1 MALERV
7 SKGFRDVS
15 MTFERNPLTN
25 DIISI
30 KNETAIARSLRNI
43 VYTIP
48 GEIPFNPQFGTNISR
63 TLFDNMDEISAT
75 LLEGQIRNS
84 ITNFEPRV
92 NLLEVEVQPL
102 FDSNE
107 FNVNIIY
114 EIIGVDVPAQSLTF
128 VLQSNR

>member
-1 MALERV
+1 MALQRV
-7 SKGFRDVS
+7 SKGFKDVS
-15 MTFERNPLTN
+15 MTFNRNPLTN

-63 TLFDNMDEISAT
+63 TLFDNMDNISAS
-75 LLEGQIRNS
+75 LLESQIRDS
-84 ITNFEPRV
+84 ITRFEPRV
-92 NLLEVEVQPL
+92 NLRNVEVQPL
-102 FDSNE
+102 YDTNE

-114 EIIGVDVPAQSLTF
+114 QIVGIDVPAQSLTF

>member
-1 MALERV
+1 MALQRV
-7 SKGFRDVS
+7 SKGFKDVS
-15 MTFERNPLTN
+15 MTFKRNPLTN

-63 TLFDNMDEISAT
+63 TLFDNMDNISAN
-75 LLEGQIRNS
+75 LLESQIRDS
-84 ITNFEPRV
+84 ITRFEPRV
-92 NLLEVEVQPL
+92 NLIEVEVQPL
-102 FDSNE
+102 YDTNE

-114 EIIGVDVPAQSLTF
+114 QIVGIDVPAQSLTF

>member
-1 MALERV
+1 MALQRV

-63 TLFDNMDEISAT
+63 TLFDNMDNISAK
-75 LLEGQIRNS
+75 LLENQITNS
-84 ITNFEPRV
+84 ITRFEPRV
-92 NLLEVEVQPL
+92 NLLKVIVEPL
-102 FDSNE
+102 FDNNE

-114 EIIGVDVPAQSLTF
+114 EIVGIDVPAQSLTF

>member
-1 MALERV
+1 MALQRV

-15 MTFERNPLTN
+15 MTFNKNPLTN

-63 TLFDNMDEISAT
+63 TLFDNMDNISAN
-75 LLEGQIRNS
+75 LLESQIRDS
-84 ITNFEPRV
+84 ITRFEPRV
-92 NLLEVEVQPL
+92 NLRNVEVQPL
-102 FDSNE
+102 YDTNE

-114 EIIGVDVPAQSLTF
+114 QIVGIDVPAQSLTF

>member
-1 MALERV
+1 MALQRV

-15 MTFERNPLTN
+15 MTFEKNPLTN

-30 KNETAIARSLRNI
+30 KNETAISRSLRNI

-48 GEIPFNPQFGTNISR
+48 GEIPFNPQFGTNINR
-63 TLFDNMDEISAT
+63 TLFDNMDNISAK
-75 LLEGQIRNS
+75 LLENQITNS
-84 ITNFEPRV
+84 ITRFEPRV
-92 NLLEVEVQPL
+92 NLLKVIVEPL
-102 FDSNE
+102 FDNNE

-114 EIIGVDVPAQSLTF
+114 EIVGIDVPAQSLTF

>member
-1 MALERV
+1 MALQRV

-63 TLFDNMDEISAT
+63 TLFDNMDQISANI
-75 LLEGQIRNS
+75 LEDQINNS
-84 ITNFEPRV
+84 ITRFEPRV
-92 NLLEVEVQPL
+92 NLLKVIVEPI
-102 FDSNE
+102 FDNNE

-114 EIIGVDVPAQSLTF
+114 EIVGIDVLAQSLTF

>member
-1 MALERV
+1 MALQRV
-7 SKGFRDVS
+7 SKGFKDVS
-15 MTFERNPLTN
+15 MTFKRNPLTN

-63 TLFDNMDEISAT
+63 TLFDNMDKISAS
-75 LLEGQIRNS
+75 LLESQIRDS
-84 ITNFEPRV
+84 ITRFEPRV
-92 NLLEVEVQPL
+92 NLLNVEVQPL
-102 FDSNE
+102 YDTNE

-114 EIIGVDVPAQSLTF
+114 QIVGIDVPAQSLTF

>member
-1 MALERV
+1 MALQRV
-7 SKGFRDVS
+7 SKGFKDVS
-15 MTFERNPLTN
+15 MTLTKNPLTG
-25 DIISI
+25 DVITI

-63 TLFDNMDEISAT
+63 TLFDNMDSISAN
-75 LLEGQIRNS
+75 LLQSQIRDS
-84 ITNFEPRV
+84 ITRFEPRV
-92 NLLEVEVQPL
+92 NLLDVQVQPL
-102 FDSNE
+102 YDTNE

-114 EIIGVDVPAQSLTF
+114 QIVGIDVPAQSLTF

>member
-1 MALERV
+1 MALQRV

-15 MTFERNPLTN
+15 MTFNKNPLSN
-25 DIISI
+25 DVISI

-63 TLFDNMDEISAT
+63 TLFDNMDKISAS
-75 LLEGQIRNS
+75 LLENQIRDS
-84 ITNFEPRV
+84 ITRFEPRV
-92 NLLEVEVQPL
+92 NLLNVEVQPL
-102 FDSNE
+102 YDTNE

-114 EIIGVDVPAQSLTF
+114 QIVGIDVPAQSLTF

>member
-7 SKGFRDVS
+7 SKGFKDVS
-15 MTFERNPLTN
+15 MTLKRNPLTN
-25 DIISI
+25 DVISI

-48 GEIPFNPQFGTNISR
+48 GEVPFNPEFGTNISR
-63 TLFDNMDEISAT
+63 TLFDNMDNISAN
-75 LLEGQIRNS
+75 LLESEIRDS
-84 ITNFEPRV
+84 ITRFEPRV
-92 NLLEVEVQPL
+92 DLIDVQVQPIY
-102 FDSNE
+102 DANE

-114 EIIGVDVPAQSLTF
+114 RIIGIDVPPQSLTF

>member
-1 MALERV
+1 MALQRV
-7 SKGFRDVS
+7 SKGFKDVS
-15 MTFERNPLTN
+15 FTFKRNPLTN

-30 KNETAIARSLRNI
+30 KNETAISRSLRNI

-48 GEIPFNPQFGTNISR
+48 GEIPFNPEFGTNISR
-63 TLFDNMDEISAT
+63 TLFDNMDSISAT
-75 LLEGQIRNS
+75 ILETQIRNS

-92 NLLEVEVQPL
+92 DLLNVEVQPL
-102 FDSNE
+102 FDTNE

-114 EIIGVDVPAQSLTF
+114 QIIGVDVSPQSLTF

>member
-1 MALERV
+1 MALQRV
-7 SKGFRDVS
+7 SKGFKDVS
-15 MTFERNPLTN
+15 MTFNRNPLTN

-63 TLFDNMDEISAT
+63 TLFDNMDNISAS
-75 LLEGQIRNS
+75 LLESQIRDS
-84 ITNFEPRV
+84 ITRFEPRV
-92 NLLEVEVQPL
+92 NLLNVEVQPL
-102 FDSNE
+102 YDTNE

-114 EIIGVDVPAQSLTF
+114 QIVGIDVPAQSLTF